1 MRVTFYAP
9 DEVTEKAVMDFL
21 QFTGRR
27 TIKYIASPGGREIT
41 ITAANDNEH
50 EDFAQYAL
58 ALGILAG
65 CEIDQPKADKPAS
78 VLDGNAKSVVA
89 TLKTLYLTEDETT
102 ALLEKERA
110 SKNRSS
116 ILVILEETLEAFKP
130 PATVETGVITS

>member
-9 DEVTEKAVMDFL
+9 YAVSEQELIDFL
-21 QFTGRR
+21 YFTKRRIVGYNFGFTGVR
-27 TIKYIASPGGREIT
+27 SVT
-41 ITAANDNEH
+41 ITAAG
-50 EDFAQYAL
+50 EDEMEAFTLYAEKM
-58 ALGILAG
+58 GILRNLPTEA
-65 CEIDQPKADKPAS
+65 QDKDVS